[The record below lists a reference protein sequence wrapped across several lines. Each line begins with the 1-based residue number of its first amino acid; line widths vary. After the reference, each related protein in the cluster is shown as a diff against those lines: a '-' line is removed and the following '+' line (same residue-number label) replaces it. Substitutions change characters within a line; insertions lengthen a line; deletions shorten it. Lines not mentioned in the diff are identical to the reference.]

1 MTFTQT
7 LELSVAVRVPHAF
20 FFFFLTLLTLSLL
33 EDSCISLLQYSGEI
47 NPKKDFWS
55 LPQTTIAYVQCS
67 LAPHSSRHF

>member
-1 MTFTQT
+1 MGKVNMLCTYIIAGSFQRTSGFLMTFTQT

-47 NPKKDFWS
+47 NPKKDF
-55 LPQTTIAYVQCS
+55 
-67 LAPHSSRHF
+67 